1 MLVLEEVSVSNDLK
15 GTKECRNKRLL
26 GKRSNSGKDNILVVK
41 TTGSGNS
48 LVVQRLGLH
57 ASTAAGTGS
66 IPGWVTKILQATCC
80 GQKKK
85 KTPGSVSVV
94 KISLRRSTTRS
105 ARTQGMLMLTFF
117 DPLDFYQLKLGI
129 FHEYACTLSW
139 KLPHFCS
146 WEKHCFGKDPCCST

>member
-66 IPGWVTKILQATCC
+66 IPG
-80 GQKKK
+80 
-85 KTPGSVSVV
+85 
-94 KISLRRSTTRS
+94 
-105 ARTQGMLMLTFF
+105 
-117 DPLDFYQLKLGI
+117 
-129 FHEYACTLSW
+129 
-139 KLPHFCS
+139 
-146 WEKHCFGKDPCCST
+146 